1 MCVNVYGSV
10 KTEKRIMTYIDYSH
24 DNPLART
31 YHHQTG
37 DTKQADKEISQD
49 YELQNRFPS
58 FFMFTAKEKCTLVFL
73 CNYFLGDR
81 NQKAVKR
88 LKSSIIWTYYTALML
103 MVLEI
108 NSDMKKP
115 NWNGTWSPGL
125 NMLQKWKREA
135 GPCLGRAFS
144 SGRGNK
150 LSLMDDYSKRQGE
163 EIQPDCDLSES
174 GLGDILFPLAL
185 FYST

>member
-1 MCVNVYGSV
+1 MCVNVYGPV

-37 DTKQADKEISQD
+37 GTKQADKEISQD

-58 FFMFTAKEKCTLVFL
+58 FFMFTAKEKCILVFL

-81 NQKAVKR
+81 NEKAVKR

-103 MVLEI
+103 TVLEI

-115 NWNGTWSPGL
+115 NWNGTLSPGL
-125 NMLQKWKREA
+125 NMLQKWKGEA

-144 SGRGNK
+144 SG
-150 LSLMDDYSKRQGE
+150 
-163 EIQPDCDLSES
+163 
-174 GLGDILFPLAL
+174 
-185 FYST
+185 